1 MTVIVKA
8 NNEYSVLIN
17 YKFKGKEFNVDSYS
31 IINTNYSLIRYLTK
45 LLDINSIYT
54 NKDGYVCLK
63 RKDGTTSSL
72 QRIIMEFYS
81 EFDDRIKTLLKEKYE
96 VDHINNIKTDNRV
109 DNFQV
114 LKHQDNILKI
124 YNNRYQVA
132 GTNEHILELDNK
144 IKNLK
149 QYKTDEKKLKRQN
162 GKFNKVIKRGNFKNI
177 SECCYLDL
185 YSKSNR
191 TSSNYPES
199 IETVI
204 YDSMCY
210 IKNNS
215 TNNCTNI
222 LYELYQHK
230 NNYITCKL
238 LNNNLRILNRYRL
251 RYNYLNEIIMK
262 YNILN
267 NKYNYKIN
275 NNIDIYDLKYNLNLR
290 KSKQLLYDL
299 YQEIILKDNYTINN
313 GTVLKSI
320 DISFEVDKIGKYTD
334 YRIMF
339 ILGLLKR
346 EKSKDNKTFF
356 SIPIYTDE
364 LLRKANV
371 RAKKIIELNWRK
383 VRFFGVI
390 EEFGEDIAKEVYKE
404 KFDFLYGMYNEYSK
418 RAKEDIIKFVINNKK
433 IKEYGFITIGEILS
447 YIVDL
452 NEKRKENCLFYNPIH
467 KNFDVFIKDL
477 LKTNTYTIKE
487 MEKLGYKYVSLNKSI
502 IKNIK
507 EYMKYNN
514 LDNENMN
521 LYSKKRVIVLKQ
533 LIK

>member
-1 MTVIVKA
+1 MTIIVKA
-8 NNEYSVLIN
+8 NNEYSIIIN
-17 YKFKGKEFNVDSYS
+17 FKFENKEFKIDSYS

-45 LLDINSIYT
+45 LLDVNSIYT
-54 NKDGYVCLK
+54 NNYGYVCLK

-81 EFDDRIKTLLKEKYE
+81 EFDEKIKQLLNENNE
-96 VDHINNIKTDNRV
+96 VDHINNIKIDNRV
-109 DNFQV
+109 DNFQI

-132 GTNEHILELDNK
+132 GQNEYILEVDNK
-144 IKNLK
+144 IKKFK
-149 QYKTDEKKLKRQN
+149 QYKIDEEKLKRQN
-162 GKFNKVIKRGNFKNI
+162 GIFNRVIKTGNFKNI
-177 SECCYLDL
+177 FECCYLNL
-185 YSKSNR
+185 YSISDKPSA
-191 TSSNYPES
+191 NYPEN
-199 IETVI
+199 IGTVI
-204 YDSMCY
+204 YDSLCY
-210 IKNNS
+210 INNNP

-222 LYELYQHK
+222 LYELYKHK

-267 NKYNYKIN
+267 NKYDYKIN

-320 DISFEVDKIGKYTD
+320 DISFEVDKRSKYTY

-371 RAKKIIELNWRK
+371 RAKKLIELNWRK
-383 VRFFGVI
+383 VRFFSVV

-404 KFDFLYGMYNEYSK
+404 RFDFLYGMYNEYSK

-433 IKEYGFITIGEILS
+433 IKEYGFITIGDILS

-452 NEKRKENCLFYNPIH
+452 NEKRKENSLVYNPIH
-467 KNFDVFIKDL
+467 KNFNVFIKDL
-477 LKTNTYTIKE
+477 LKTNTDTINE

-514 LDNENMN
+514 LDNENLN

>member
-262 YNILN
+262 YNILRYTN
-267 NKYNYKIN
+267 NK
-275 NNIDIYDLKYNLNLR
+275 
-290 KSKQLLYDL
+290 
-299 YQEIILKDNYTINN
+299 
-313 GTVLKSI
+313 
-320 DISFEVDKIGKYTD
+320 
-334 YRIMF
+334 
-339 ILGLLKR
+339 
-346 EKSKDNKTFF
+346 
-356 SIPIYTDE
+356 
-364 LLRKANV
+364 
-371 RAKKIIELNWRK
+371 W
-383 VRFFGVI
+383 
-390 EEFGEDIAKEVYKE
+390 
-404 KFDFLYGMYNEYSK
+404 
-418 RAKEDIIKFVINNKK
+418 IK
-433 IKEYGFITIGEILS
+433 
-447 YIVDL
+447 
-452 NEKRKENCLFYNPIH
+452 
-467 KNFDVFIKDL
+467 
-477 LKTNTYTIKE
+477 
-487 MEKLGYKYVSLNKSI
+487 
-502 IKNIK
+502 
-507 EYMKYNN
+507 
-514 LDNENMN
+514 
-521 LYSKKRVIVLKQ
+521 
-533 LIK
+533 